1 MITNDARGVR
11 NGSGY
16 VDPVMSEAFDHIQQ
30 EDAKASA
37 LIRRIKRE
45 IQVSG
50 YELLERI
57 AIRDVR
63 TGREYR

>member
-1 MITNDARGVR
+1 MIVNDSRIR

-16 VDPVMSEAFDHIQQ
+16 IDPTMSAAFENIRE
-30 EDAKASA
+30 EDAHVFEF
-37 LIRRIKRE
+37 IRHLKQE
-45 IQVSG
+45 IRANG

-57 AIRDVR
+57 AIRDTR